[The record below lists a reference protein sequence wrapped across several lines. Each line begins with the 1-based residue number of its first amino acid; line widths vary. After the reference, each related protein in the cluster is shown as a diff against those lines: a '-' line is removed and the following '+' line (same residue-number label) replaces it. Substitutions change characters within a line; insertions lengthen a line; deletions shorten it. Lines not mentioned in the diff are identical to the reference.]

1 MSPEPST
8 AWCAVVLGQKCGTDE
23 GMGGVD
29 GWMDGCC
36 GGKGEWG
43 SEVVLMLQAWRV
55 RRMVVPAA
63 EEEKR

>member
-29 GWMDGCC
+29 GWMDAVGAKES
-36 GGKGEWG
+36 G
-43 SEVVLMLQAWRV
+43 
-55 RRMVVPAA
+55 VP
-63 EEEKR
+63 RSF

>member
-1 MSPEPST
+1 
-8 AWCAVVLGQKCGTDE
+8 
-23 GMGGVD
+23 
-29 GWMDGCC
+29 MDGCC